1 MRIFLYIFF
10 KRIFTLENA
19 TFRKIVPWMTTGPL
33 SCTVFWGG
41 ERSGGGWRLCK
52 GSFVHPPAKQD
63 LKVHFHSF
71 SFIHSFI
78 QSVSQHVLKTCHI
91 ESIVLDNGPI
101 AMNKTLF
108 DFPLFSAGH
117 ARERC
122 PKVLRQ
128 EFLGNVWRPFWMSQL
143 REGATGIQQVE
154 AKNAAKHPMIHSP
167 SPQISTEWKLK
178 SLTLRQ
184 TRCVRN

>member
-33 SCTVFWGG
+33 SCTVFRGE

-52 GSFVHPPAKQD
+52 GSSVHPPAKQD

-71 SFIHSFI
+71 SFVHSFI
-78 QSVSQHVLKTCHI
+78 QTVNQHILKACHI

-101 AMNKTLF
+101 AMNKTLSLTF
-108 DFPLFSAGH
+108 HF
-117 ARERC
+117 
-122 PKVLRQ
+122 
-128 EFLGNVWRPFWMSQL
+128 SQL
-143 REGATGIQQVE
+143 GMPEKDALE
-154 AKNAAKHPMIHSP
+154 S
-167 SPQISTEWKLK
+167 
-178 SLTLRQ
+178 
-184 TRCVRN
+184 